1 MPISLTILGSNAAI
15 PAHQRNQ
22 TSQFLTVM
30 HHTFLI
36 DCGEGTQLQLKKYDI
51 KANKINHIMISH
63 LHGDHYYGLMGL
75 ISSMHLYGRKKELN
89 IYGPPGLREIITL
102 QLKYSET
109 SLNYPVNFKEWT
121 PNVSELIFENEHLQ
135 VHTIPLSHRVSCSGF
150 YFTEKPKSKRL
161 NKAKIK
167 GISQLQLIALK
178 KGEDLKDDNG
188 NVKAPNEAYTF
199 EAHPSYSYAY
209 CSDTKYDEDIA
220 KQIKDVSLLY
230 HEATFMEDMKE
241 RAEKTFHST
250 TKQAGQLAKLA
261 NVEQLIIGHFST
273 RYKDLSPMIAETR
286 EVFSNAELAIEGKT
300 FEVGEF

>member
-1 MPISLTILGSNAAI
+1 
-15 PAHQRNQ
+15 
-22 TSQFLTVM
+22 
-30 HHTFLI
+30 
-36 DCGEGTQLQLKKYDI
+36 
-51 KANKINHIMISH
+51 MISH

-89 IYGPPGLREIITL
+89 IYGPPGLQEIITI

-109 SLNYPVNFKEWT
+109 TLNYPVNFKEWT
-121 PNVSELIFENEHLQ
+121 PNTSELIFDNEHLQ
-135 VHTIPLSHRVSCSGF
+135 VHTIPLTHRVSCSGF

-161 NKAKIK
+161 NKAKIS
-167 GISQLQLIALK
+167 GLTQLQLISLK
-178 KGEDLKDDNG
+178 NGKDLKDDNG
-188 NVKAPNEAYTF
+188 KVKGKNEAYTF

-209 CSDTKYDEDIA
+209 CSDTKYDEGIA
-220 KQIKDVSLLY
+220 KQIKEVNLLY
-230 HEATFMEDMKE
+230 HETTFMEDMKE

-261 NVEQLIIGHFST
+261 NVDQLIIGHFST